1 MSYTGRDCV
10 IKIAENGEIS
20 GQFLEFKQ
28 GVIVH
33 ESNEEFKNLGS
44 AEKAKSFFLA
54 DLSYF
59 IDESWMSIFDD

>member
-20 GQFLEFKQ
+20 GQFLEFEE
-28 GVIVH
+28 GNIVH
-33 ESNEEFKNLGS
+33 ESNAKFKDLES

-59 IDESWMSIFDD
+59 IDESWMSIFED